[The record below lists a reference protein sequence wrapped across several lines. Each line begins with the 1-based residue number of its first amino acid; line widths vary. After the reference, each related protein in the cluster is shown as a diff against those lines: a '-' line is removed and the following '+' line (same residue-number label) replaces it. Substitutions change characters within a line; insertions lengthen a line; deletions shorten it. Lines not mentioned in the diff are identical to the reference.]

1 MWLIIKIKCPIGR
14 AVATNNT
21 LNYLLSASSQIVISW
36 IFAFYE
42 EVMTEREFSHEFLQL
57 GVIFKLFNSCPVR
70 INLLGMK

>member
-1 MWLIIKIKCPIGR
+1 MSNWAGCGYKQHFK
-14 AVATNNT
+14 
-21 LNYLLSASSQIVISW
+21 LLVERIFQIVISW